1 MALLRKVAPLEC
13 GRMRPDEADDDNQR
27 GRGLAR
33 RAEQSAGAAAN
44 VIGRRGEGMRD
55 GGKDH
60 LMYRPLSEKSLALVA
75 EALGLSRMV
84 SEGTENICCVC
95 VCVCARARDL
105 RGLRIYACVCDVCWC
120 LCMYA

>member
-60 LMYRPLSEKSLALVA
+60 LMYRPLSEQSLALVA
-75 EALGLSRMV
+75 EALGLSRKV
-84 SEGTENICCVC
+84 CEGTENICCTC
-95 VCVCARARDL
+95 VCVRARACCVSAW
-105 RGLRIYACVCDVCWC
+105 LRIYG
-120 LCMYA
+120 CM